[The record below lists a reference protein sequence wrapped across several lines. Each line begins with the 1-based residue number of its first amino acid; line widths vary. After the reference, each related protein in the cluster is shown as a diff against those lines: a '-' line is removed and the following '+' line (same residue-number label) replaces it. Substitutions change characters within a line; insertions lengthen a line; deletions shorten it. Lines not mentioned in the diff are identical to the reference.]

1 MDMTINQELKALIR
15 PLTETEYAGLEA
27 AILRD
32 GIREPLSV
40 WDNDG
45 KFILLDGHNRKKICD
60 KHGIEYKTRVI
71 KKVTING
78 EEVDLDSLDRAKIWV
93 AHNQGGR
100 RNLESADWAFLVAEL
115 MPAFTADAKR
125 RQKEQAEFK
134 KVYGTDS
141 KEDSFPNELGKLK
154 SLKSTSSNDDKHLS
168 EAVVQAIESIAPG
181 QTNKAYVQAALKEG
195 GYKNGEFTK
204 IDKFKKLKEKVG
216 EVSKKEKHKVM
227 PDLIRKQ
234 KTANIVKN
242 LDSVEA
248 MEAKKLAGVYDVA
261 VIDPP
266 WPMQKIERDERP
278 NQAVFDYPTMSIED
292 ISGDVGDNL
301 LKHLN
306 KDAHVFLWT
315 THKFL
320 PDAINLLK
328 GWGLSYVCTFTWHK
342 PGGFQPIGLPQ
353 YNCEFALYARK
364 GTPKFVDTKKFNTCF
379 DAPRGKHSE
388 KPEEFYETL
397 RRVTGGRRIDMY
409 NRRKIEGFDGW
420 GKESK

>member
-1 MDMTINQELKALIR
+1 MDIVINQELKSLIR
-15 PLTETEYAGLEA
+15 PLTEAEHAGLET

-40 WDNDG
+40 WDNG
-45 KFILLDGHNRKKICD
+45 KFVLLDGHNRKKICD

-71 KKVTING
+71 KKVTLNG

-100 RNLESADWAFLVAEL
+100 RNLESVDWAVLVAEL

-125 RQKEQAEFK
+125 RLEEGQKNKPAYGSEK
-134 KVYGTDS
+134 KDFTLGNQLPSVSSS
-141 KEDSFPNELGKLK
+141 KSNTYDEGK
-154 SLKSTSSNDDKHLS
+154 
-168 EAVVQAIESIAPG
+168 AVVQAIESIAPG

-195 GYKNGEFTK
+195 GYKDGEFTK
-204 IDKFKKLKEKVG
+204 PEKLQKFKVKVG
-216 EVSKKEKHKVM
+216 EAPKKEKHKAM

-242 LDSVEA
+242 LNSVEA

-278 NQAVFDYPTMSIED
+278 NQAAFDYPTMSIEE
-292 ISGDVGDNL
+292 ISGDIGDNL

-320 PDAINLLK
+320 PDAIALLK
-328 GWGLSYVCTFTWHK
+328 GWGMSYVCTFTWHK

-397 RRVTGGRRIDMY
+397 RRVTGGRRVDMY

>member
-1 MDMTINQELKALIR
+1 MATSS
-15 PLTETEYAGLEA
+15 GLEA

-125 RQKEQAEFK
+125 RQNEILLENAKANANKPKGLE
-134 KVYGTDS
+134 KVS
-141 KEDSFPNELGKLK
+141 LPNELGNLK
-154 SLKSTSSNDDKHLS
+154 HNKSNEDKHLG
-168 EAVVQAIESIAPG
+168 EAVVQAIDSIAPG

-292 ISGDVGDNL
+292 ISGDIGDNL

-320 PDAINLLK
+320 PDAIALLK